1 LSLFL
6 YNLSIR
12 LYAVL
17 IRVAALWN
25 PKARQLVEGRKDL
38 LGQIEA
44 KLRSNSA
51 PIVWFHVASL
61 GEFEQARPVMEQFR
75 KDHPAFRIV
84 LTFFSPSGYEVR
96 KNYVGVDYVFYLPE
110 DTRRNARRFLDLVNP
125 SLALF
130 AKYEFWYHYLTE
142 LNRRKIPVISFS
154 AIFRPSQLFFKP
166 WGSFFRRILQNLT
179 HIFVQNEE
187 SARLLAGI
195 GLKDITLAGDTRF
208 DRVAAVV
215 AGHREI
221 PVAAAFRQGQP
232 LLVIGSAWLAD
243 MAIIAPFLN
252 NFNSPL
258 KVIVAPH
265 ELHEEWMQQM
275 ERELTLK
282 TIRYSKAGEAT
293 VGSFDVLIIDNIGM
307 LSSLYAYGDF
317 AWIGGGF
324 GKGIHNTLEA
334 ATFGMPVFFGPRHG
348 KFQEALD
355 MIRLGGAFGIS
366 TTKELAEIF
375 NRLYH
380 NHDLRRQAS
389 LTTRQYVI
397 EHTGATQVIM
407 EMVREMLK
415 G

>member
-1 LSLFL
+1 MILLYTLSLQL
-6 YNLSIR
+6 YVL
-12 LYAVL
+12 L

-25 PKARQLVEGRKDL
+25 PKARQFAEGRK
-38 LGQIEA
+38 GIFRQIEE
-44 KLRSNSA
+44 KLRGNSA
-51 PIVWFHVASL
+51 PVVWFHVASL
-61 GEFEQARPVMEQFR
+61 GEFEQARPVIEQFR

-96 KNYVGVDYVFYLPE
+96 KNYAGADYVFYLPA
-110 DTRRNARRFLDLVNP
+110 DTRRNARRFLELVNP
-125 SLALF
+125 SLAFF
-130 AKYEFWYHYLTE
+130 AKYEFWHHYLTG
-142 LNRRKIPVISFS
+142 LNRRQVPVISFS
-154 AIFRPSQLFFKP
+154 AIFRPGQLFFKP
-166 WGSFFRRILQNLT
+166 WGGFFRRILQNFT

-195 GLKDITLAGDTRF
+195 GLKEVTLAGDTRF
-208 DRVAAVV
+208 DRVVAVV
-215 AGHREI
+215 AGRKEI

-232 LLVIGSAWLAD
+232 LLVIGSAWLPD
-243 MAIIAPFLN
+243 MAVIAPFLN
-252 NFNSPL
+252 SFTSPL
-258 KVIVAPH
+258 KVIIAPH

-275 ERELTLK
+275 ERELTRK
-282 TIRYSKAGEAT
+282 TIRYSKAVEAT

-355 MIRLGGAFGIS
+355 MIRLGGAYGIS
-366 TTKELAEIF
+366 TTGELTEIF

-389 LTTRQYVI
+389 LVTRQYVL
-397 EHTGATQVIM
+397 EHTGATGVIM
-407 EMVREMLK
+407 EMVRAVLK